1 MEPLVSVCIPAY
13 NNAEYIKDTI
23 DSILN
28 QTYQNIELVIVDDNS
43 KDNTYELIQEI
54 GDERIKL
61 YHNDKNLGMSG
72 NWNRCLSL
80 CTGKYAKLVCADDIL
95 SPDALKREV
104 DALEANPTAVIAESD
119 TKLIDLNGKGK
130 GFYKRYKKSGLV
142 DGKEICRKGFLS
154 QDYFGAP
161 QANTFR
167 RDVAEKI
174 GGFDTDYTYI
184 LDYDFFVSLACEGD
198 VYIIHE
204 PLNFFRVRK
213 GSNTGEVMG
222 GNKEK
227 TKVYVE
233 EHLHLL
239 EKNKERLKLTPKDIR
254 RSVMIRKFR
263 CFAASVYLK
272 LFVHK

>member
-43 KDNTYELIQEI
+43 KDNTYELIQKI

-130 GFYKRYKKSGLV
+130 GFYKRYKNCLLYTSP
-142 DGKEICRKGFLS
+142 S
-154 QDYFGAP
+154 P
-161 QANTFR
+161 
-167 RDVAEKI
+167 RD
-174 GGFDTDYTYI
+174 
-184 LDYDFFVSLACEGD
+184 
-198 VYIIHE
+198 
-204 PLNFFRVRK
+204 
-213 GSNTGEVMG
+213 
-222 GNKEK
+222 
-227 TKVYVE
+227 
-233 EHLHLL
+233 
-239 EKNKERLKLTPKDIR
+239 
-254 RSVMIRKFR
+254 
-263 CFAASVYLK
+263 
-272 LFVHK
+272 

>member
-28 QTYQNIELVIVDDNS
+28 QTYQKIELVIVDDNS
-43 KDNTYELIQEI
+43 KDNTYELIREI

-104 DALEANPTAVIAESD
+104 DALEANPSAVIAESD

-142 DGKEICRKGFLS
+142 DGKEVTMQVK
-154 QDYFGAP
+154 A
-161 QANTFR
+161 
-167 RDVAEKI
+167 
-174 GGFDTDYTYI
+174 
-184 LDYDFFVSLACEGD
+184 GD
-198 VYIIHE
+198 KVIYSKYAGNEVKLGDEEYIIVKQSDI
-204 PLNFFRVRK
+204 LAV
-213 GSNTGEVMG
+213 
-222 GNKEK
+222 
-227 TKVYVE
+227 VE
-233 EHLHLL
+233 
-239 EKNKERLKLTPKDIR
+239 
-254 RSVMIRKFR
+254 
-263 CFAASVYLK
+263 
-272 LFVHK
+272 